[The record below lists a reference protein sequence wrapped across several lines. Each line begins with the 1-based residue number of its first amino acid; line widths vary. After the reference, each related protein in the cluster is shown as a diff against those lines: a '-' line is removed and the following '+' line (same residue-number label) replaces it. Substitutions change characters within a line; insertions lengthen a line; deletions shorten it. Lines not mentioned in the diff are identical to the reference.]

1 MANRGDKVC
10 LMSEIDP
17 KDLSPKTT
25 PFLVGHENAAEIFL
39 KSWQSGR
46 LHHAWLLAG
55 QRGIGK
61 ATLAYHMARFLL
73 KHGGDAGGPGLFTAE
88 EPAAKP
94 DLASLQMGADDPVFV
109 RVASG
114 GEGNLKVIERGYNE
128 KTKKRRTEIVVDD
141 VRALH
146 DFFEMT
152 ASHDGWRIAIVD
164 PADEMNRSAANA
176 LLKMLE
182 EPPRKSILFLITHA
196 KGSLV
201 PTVRSRCQQLLLNP
215 LSLEEVKQ
223 VMQKRMPDLAAT
235 DLEKYAGLSGGSPGY
250 ALRLSLYDG
259 EGINLVTQNQFSGK
273 PLTTKQVHDF
283 AGAMAL
289 ATNEKKYFLFLDI
302 LTREIA
308 EKIKS
313 LAASEA
319 NKPRLDCWLKLW
331 DKVDRIRTEGE
342 GINLGRKAM
351 LLGLLSEM
359 AAVGRQENKAA

>member
-1 MANRGDKVC
+1 
-10 LMSEIDP
+10 MSEQDTKNLDP
-17 KDLSPKTT
+17 ITT
-25 PFLVGHENAAEIFL
+25 PLLVGHDKAAKIFL
-39 KSWQSGR
+39 ESFQSGR

-61 ATLAYHMARFLL
+61 ATLAYHLARFLL
-73 KHGGDAGGPGLFTAE
+73 KHGTQKTGGLLTPDEAPLDFTR
-88 EPAAKP
+88 
-94 DLASLQMGADDPVFV
+94 ASLEMAADDPVFI

-114 GEGNLKVIERGYNE
+114 GEGNLKIIERGYNE

-152 ASHDGWRIAIVD
+152 ASHNGWRIAIID

-201 PTVRSRCQQLLLNP
+201 PTIRSRCQQLLLNP
-215 LSLEEVKQ
+215 LSDEDTKKVLHQ
-223 VMQKRMPDLAAT
+223 RMPDLAPGEV
-235 DLEKYAGLSGGSPGY
+235 DKYAELSGGSPGY

-259 EGINLVTQNQFSGK
+259 EGLNLVIASQFSGQG
-273 PLTTKQVHDF
+273 LNTKQVHDF
-283 AGAMAL
+283 AGTLGL

-308 EKIKS
+308 GKIKA
-313 LAASEA
+313 LAETGAAKS
-319 NKPRLDCWLKLW
+319 RLDCWLKLW
-331 DKVDRIRTEGE
+331 EKVDRILTEGE

-351 LLGLLSEM
+351 LLVLLSEM
-359 AAVGRQENKAA
+359 AAVGRQEHKAA